1 MIAVLGLPPKDLLK
15 RGQFSEVFFDVEGN
29 FTPDIKIQQT
39 SLENEEENLE
49 GDEKTPFLQFLKKMI
64 QWVPEERK
72 SAKELMKDPWLAF
85 P

>member
-1 MIAVLGLPPKDLLK
+1 VASSGRTILGNTDE
-15 RGQFSEVFFDVEGN
+15 RQGS
-29 FTPDIKIQQT
+29 FTPDIKIQQM

-49 GDEKTPFLQFLKKMI
+49 KDEKTSFLQFLKKMI

-72 SAKELMKDPWLAF
+72 SVKELMGDPWLVF